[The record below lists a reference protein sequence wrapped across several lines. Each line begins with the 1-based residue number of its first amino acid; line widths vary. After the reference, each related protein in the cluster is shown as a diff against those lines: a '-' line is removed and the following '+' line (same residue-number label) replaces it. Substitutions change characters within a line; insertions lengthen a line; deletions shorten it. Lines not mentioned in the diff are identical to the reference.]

1 MVRLFWTSRLR
12 CRGRRLDDG
21 QALAAFGAAGGE
33 NFAAAASGFAGA
45 IADLAGAFQFVR
57 AEGG

>member
-1 MVRLFWTSRLR
+1 MPV
-12 CRGRRLDDG
+12 GRRLDDRE
-21 QALAAFGAAGGE
+21 ALAAFGAAGGE
-33 NFAAAASGFAGA
+33 NLAAATGGFAGA